1 MKTRL
6 RLILIGTAFA
16 VTILGV
22 TQLGWAS
29 GRSPQSGAVRK
40 TTLTPGG
47 DVAFDTFKD
56 IEPVTGSSAS
66 PTLVTS
72 TSSLDPGSYVMQAK
86 VIAFGGRSFAR
97 VACQLRYPG
106 WSGSIAT
113 TDQSAATV
121 GVRPGA
127 AEDQTMSL
135 LWAATFPSSGSV
147 RLVCWPEE
155 QSGPS
160 PSVSDASL
168 VVTAVSSIA
177 T

>member
-1 MKTRL
+1 MTTRL
-6 RLILIGTAFA
+6 RLILGGTAFA

-29 GRSPQSGAVRK
+29 SRSPQSGTVRK

-47 DVAFDTFKD
+47 DVA
-56 IEPVTGSSAS
+56 
-66 PTLVTS
+66 S
-72 TSSLDPGSYVMQAK
+72 TRRGHRAGDGVFRLADPRHLDELARSGLIRDAGQ

-177 T
+177 S

>member
-1 MKTRL
+1 MKGR
-6 RLILIGTAFA
+6 RLILVGTALA
-16 VTILGV
+16 ATILGV

-29 GRSPQSGAVRK
+29 SRSPQSGAERK

-56 IEPVTGSSAS
+56 IEAVTGLRPRRPSSSRRAR
-66 PTLVTS
+66 
-72 TSSLDPGSYVMQAK
+72 LDPGAYVMQAK
-86 VIAFGGRSFAR
+86 VIAFGGHSFAR

-155 QSGPS
+155 RRGPS

-177 T
+177 S